1 MRTKLLLGAA
11 TLAAGIASSM
21 AQSTVY
27 SVNVVGY
34 YNVTVPS
41 KGYAFVANQLTGASG
56 DNTINTGFANGF
68 VSDPNGVNNTAMY
81 FWNGSGFTT
90 YQYYSA
96 ADSGS
101 TAGWYDLLGNPVTK
115 SVNQGFGAVI
125 YNPGNSAITNTF
137 VGQVV
142 QGSVTNTVSQGFN
155 LYSIVPPVSV
165 DFNTVGFPANSDGA
179 GTSFDTMYKWNG
191 SAYTT
196 YSYYNAADAGV
207 AGWYD
212 LIGNPVAITPKVGEC
227 FFINHVNPSVTK
239 WVSSFTV
246 Q

>member
-1 MRTKLLLGAA
+1 
-11 TLAAGIASSM
+11 M

-56 DNTINTGFANGF
+56 DNTINTAFANGF
-68 VSDPNGVNNTAMY
+68 VSDINGVNNTAMY
-81 FWNGSGFTT
+81 FWNGAGFTT

-96 ADSGS
+96 ADAG
-101 TAGWYDLLGNPVTK
+101 TAGWYDAGGNPV
-115 SVNQGFGAVI
+115 SVSVKQGFGAVI
-125 YNPGNSAITNTF
+125 YNPGNSAITNTY

-142 QGSVTNTVSQGFN
+142 QGSVTNTVPQGFN
-155 LYSIVPPVSV
+155 LYSIVPPVAA
-165 DFNTVGFPANSDGA
+165 DFNTVGFPAGSDGA
-179 GTSFDTMYKWNG
+179 GNSYDTMYKWNG
-191 SAYTT
+191 SGYTT
-196 YSYYNAADAGV
+196 LSYFSDADTGV
-207 AGWYD
+207 GLHGWYD
-212 LIGNPVAITPKVGEC
+212 AGGNPVTVTPNVGES
-227 FFINHVNPSVTK
+227 FFIKHANPSVTS